1 MGSWF
6 FENCAL
12 AVWGAIGKTDY
23 FDSYTE
29 DLKVNYCILDKITN
43 SPFTSEWETL
53 NSTISVFQMSSF
65 GNLA

>member
-29 DLKVNYCILDKITN
+29 DLKVNYCILDKN
-43 SPFTSEWETL
+43 NQLPL
-53 NSTISVFQMSSF
+53 YLRMR
-65 GNLA
+65 NLK